1 MAYRITLTFVVDVD
15 EGSAWE
21 IAEAMETAGMR
32 RNYREVSS
40 FAQEVDPRT
49 GVLVPEGSAVVPA
62 SNAESLAR
70 RAVAAPAMSLTTE
83 DGKITLGDDHG
94 NQG

>member
-21 IAEAMETAGMR
+21 IAEAMETAGMK

-40 FAQEVDPRT
+40 YAQEVDPRT
-49 GVLVPEGSAVVPA
+49 GVLVVEGKEPPETS
-62 SNAESLAR
+62 AESLER
-70 RAVAAPAMSLTTE
+70 RAVRAPAMSLSTE
-83 DGKITLGDDHG
+83 DGSITLGDDDG
-94 NQG
+94 NSR